1 MTTREITKR
10 IQEAVGAVADGVWGK
25 NTANAVWTYIQATE
39 GKEEQTDETTPKEEP
54 VQEAQNWELD
64 PSDAITPEV
73 HRKCIQTLNVFET
86 GSPEGDYSNVS
97 IYKDGGGGAYYQITY
112 GASQT
117 TQDGNLDKLLYR
129 YTDAAADD
137 SAVAAMIQRYLPTKD
152 NRSLYKNDSFIAA
165 LKRAGNEPLMQKLQD
180 EFFDEVYFIP
190 AYKWFKEN
198 GFALP
203 LSMLVIY
210 DSFIHSGG
218 ILSFLRKR
226 FSEVPPAKGG
236 DEKAWV
242 KSYVDTRRAWLAN
255 HSNKVLRNTVYR
267 MDTMQACIK
276 AENWDLSSPYKAN
289 GKTIA

>member
-1 MTTREITKR
+1 MTTKDLTKR
-10 IQEAVGAVADGVWGK
+10 IQEAVGVHSDGLWGI
-25 NTANAVWTYIQATE
+25 NTAKAVWAYIQATE
-39 GKEEQTDETTPKEEP
+39 DKAESSDTPAPKEEP
-54 VQEAQNWELD
+54 TQTSQTWELD

-73 HRKCIQTLNVFET
+73 HKKCIQTLNVFET
-86 GSPEGDYSNVS
+86 GKSEGDYSNVS

-129 YTDAAADD
+129 YVDAAADD
-137 SAVAAMIQRYLPTKD
+137 SAVAAMIQRCLPTKD
-152 NRSLYKNDSFIAA
+152 NRALYKNNSFIAA
-165 LKRAGNEPLMQKLQD
+165 LKRAGQEPLMQQLQD
-180 EFFDEVYFIP
+180 EFFDEVYFVP

-198 GFALP
+198 GFTLP

-226 FSEVPPAKGG
+226 FSAVTPVKGG
-236 DEKAWV
+236 DEKEWIQ
-242 KSYVDTRRAWLAN
+242 SYVDTRRSWLAN

-267 MDTMQACIK
+267 MDTMLGCIK
-276 AENWDLSSPYKAN
+276 ADNWMLEKAYKAN
-289 GKTIA
+289 GVTIS

>member
-1 MTTREITKR
+1 MTIREITKR

-25 NTANAVWTYIQATE
+25 NTADAVWAYIQATE
-39 GKEEQTDETTPKEEP
+39 GKEEQTDEPQPKEEP
-54 VQEAQNWELD
+54 AQESQNWELD
-64 PSDAITPEV
+64 PSDTITPEV

-129 YTDAAADD
+129 YVDAAADD

-152 NRSLYKNDSFIAA
+152 NRSLYTNDSFIAA

-190 AYKWFKEN
+190 AYKRFKEN
-198 GFALP
+198 GFTLP

-226 FSEVPPAKGG
+226 FSAVPPAKGG
-236 DEKAWV
+236 DEKEWIQ
-242 KSYVDTRRAWLAN
+242 SYVDTRRRWLAN

-267 MDTMQACIK
+267 MDTMLDCIK
-276 AENWDLSSPYKAN
+276 DDNWMLEKPYKAH